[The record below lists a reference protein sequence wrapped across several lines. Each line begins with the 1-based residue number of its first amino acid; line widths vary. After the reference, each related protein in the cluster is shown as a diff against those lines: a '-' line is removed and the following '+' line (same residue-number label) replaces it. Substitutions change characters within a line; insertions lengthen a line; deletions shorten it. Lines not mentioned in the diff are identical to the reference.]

1 MKELRLRG
9 KFLAG
14 FVLVWTQDVSGVTA
28 FRLQG
33 DIRK

>member
-14 FVLVWTQDVSGVTA
+14 FVLVWTQDETGVTA
-28 FRLQG
+28 FSLQG